1 MPTEAVIRLSYDG
14 FLAPLRKEAL
24 RECLHVW
31 ENCIAGISG
40 MHRSTVCRTRVH
52 EPGKKAELEGCI
64 FPGFVLSSVHSL
76 WHLGEGVCCR
86 RSYPEPLRIFL
97 GAAVP
102 GGEDVFPARK
112 NCGLTDSNTKAL
124 VRESVIMCGTNSCV
138 DADMCSERKTSW
150 PPSMRMEEN
159 ICFCSKC
166 VFMTSIMMNHPAL
179 SLLRPGD
186 FGRSSRHFSRLNDRE
201 SLNGLFPS
209 T

>member
-1 MPTEAVIRLSYDG
+1 MFIDDLAAECKEWSLPTEAVIRMSYDG

-102 GGEDVFPARK
+102 GGEDVFPAEEELRTYGFK
-112 NCGLTDSNTKAL
+112 YKSSCEG
-124 VRESVIMCGTNSCV
+124 VRYYVRHEQ
-138 DADMCSERKTSW
+138 
-150 PPSMRMEEN
+150 
-159 ICFCSKC
+159 
-166 VFMTSIMMNHPAL
+166 
-179 SLLRPGD
+179 LR
-186 FGRSSRHFSRLNDRE
+186 
-201 SLNGLFPS
+201 
-209 T
+209 